1 MGAVAEK
8 LSFAALPHESPTMS
22 AAAVGD
28 LDGNTFAEKL
38 ERAIER
44 SASARPIKL
53 IEAKPTPTS

>member
-1 MGAVAEK
+1 
-8 LSFAALPHESPTMS
+8 MS

-44 SASARPIKL
+44 THQQDQSS
-53 IEAKPTPTS
+53 